1 MERLGA
7 DLIAAALP
15 SGDGRRSGISK
26 ATALPLP
33 LVLEGA
39 WIEVSTVS
47 TGRPEG
53 AVEVRVGAGVE
64 GEVISTFIAS
74 SVTIRERLLGA
85 LAVVEGNKGQSPEG
99 VEVIGRGGGGISG
112 LITEG
117 AGGEVIV

>member
-1 MERLGA
+1 MITRGCGF
-7 DLIAAALP
+7 DSSSITI
-15 SGDGRRSGISK
+15 GDGWRSGISK

-33 LVLEGA
+33 SVLEGA
-39 WIEVSTVS
+39 WIEA
-47 TGRPEG
+47 PEG
-53 AVEVRVGAGVE
+53 TEEVRVGAGAE

-85 LAVVEGNKGQSPEG
+85 SAVVVGDKGQSPER

-117 AGGEVIV
+117 AGGEDMVEAQ